1 MHADALAEEAQ
12 TLDDARWCLLRAV
25 PSDTSY
31 ATALPSTASRR
42 YFLCTHHR
50 THVGAAAEAELAQSL
65 SLPTTVSEPLPS
77 FVSLML
83 ATPFE
88 LKTLQSTLL
97 DPWHC
102 ALVGGVAYL
111 SRLLVS
117 RSGPQHG

>member
-1 MHADALAEEAQ
+1 MPQLFHLLHHAAISCVRTIVRTLALLHKQ
-12 TLDDARWCLLRAV
+12 
-25 PSDTSY
+25 
-31 ATALPSTASRR
+31 
-42 YFLCTHHR
+42 
-50 THVGAAAEAELAQSL
+50 ELAQSL
-65 SLPTTVSEPLPS
+65 SLHTTVSEPLPS